1 MPTRIFSF
9 VVLLGALF
17 GVALA
22 HQQPVPD
29 KAKAPPTPEGELD
42 PLGKQT
48 AALEAQ
54 LAKLSSSTK
63 EGAELQLKL
72 IDLYHEN
79 ARPFGLIRTAQS
91 FVSQHSTH
99 PRHKEVLLKLIDGLQ
114 ATGRNKELIAT
125 GRQFLVRHPADPAS
139 AQIELWMVPLLRRSN
154 DYPSTAALQ
163 ESHWKRLGATPD
175 GYRAGREAVGL

>member
-1 MPTRIFSF
+1 MFTRTLSLT
-9 VVLLGALF
+9 VLLLALL

-22 HQQPVPD
+22 HQQPNTE
-29 KAKAPPTPEGELD
+29 KAKAPPATPDGELD
-42 PLGKQT
+42 PIGKQA

-63 EGAELQLKL
+63 EGAELQIKL

-91 FVSQHSTH
+91 FVGQHSVH
-99 PRHKEVLLKLIDGLQ
+99 PRHKDVLLKLIDGLM

-125 GRQFLVRHPADPAS
+125 GRQFLLRHPTDPAGVE
-139 AQIELWMVPLLRRSN
+139 IERWMARLLRR
-154 DYPSTAALQ
+154 
-163 ESHWKRLGATPD
+163 
-175 GYRAGREAVGL
+175 